1 MLDEEHRRAYFK
13 EKSNANWRLA
23 LKNANRRYNVCSSG
37 NERAHVFW
45 IIDGNDSIMR
55 GVGHNSITYR
65 CLTSAEGTPEHSLL
79 LEGEKMVMQAFVDAK
94 KLFPEDAKIR
104 AKLPGGFFVSGL
116 GDTTGMATGNPLG
129 FGVNSS
135 NTNELFLMLSDAR
148 KSGDYRQVRS
158 QADWIKSAF
167 AHEMTHEARGK
178 LDDNVNGSLK
188 LSTNE
193 IPASA
198 NQFLAIWDKDQGFF
212 DRRLNRL
219 KASPQPIGRIHAE
232 LAGLKL
238 VQNQL
243 TENEEVHYKPRDF
256 STQELKRAI
265 ASVPE
270 AKRESV
276 LKGMVAE
283 NLKHPPQEYEKLV
296 MDVYNTFPVE
306 KQRAA

>member
-1 MLDEEHRRAYFK
+1 MLDDQHRREYFK
-13 EKSNANWRLA
+13 ERADANWRLT
-23 LKNANRRYNVCSSG
+23 LKNARRRSNVYSSG
-37 NERAHVFW
+37 DERAHVVW
-45 IIDGNDSIMR
+45 IIDANDSTMNS
-55 GVGHNSITYR
+55 VGYNSTTYK

-94 KLFPEDAKIR
+94 KLFPEE
-104 AKLPGGFFVSGL
+104 AKLPDGFVVTGQ
-116 GDTTGMATGNPLG
+116 GDTTGMTNANAVGV
-129 FGVNSS
+129 GVNSF
-135 NTNELFLMLSDAR
+135 NTNQLFHMLSAA
-148 KSGDYRQVRS
+148 KETGDYRQVRR
-158 QADWIKSAF
+158 QVEWIKSGF
-167 AHEMTHEARGK
+167 AHEMTHVARGR

-193 IPASA
+193 VPSSA

-212 DRRLNRL
+212 DPRLNRL

-243 TENEEVHYKPRDF
+243 TENEEVPYKPRDF

-276 LKGMVAE
+276 VKEMVSE
-283 NLKHPPQEYEKLV
+283 NLKTPPQEYEKLV